1 MSNAIK
7 DIEMIKDTYYYLLV
21 EIINKKILIQNNF
34 KIDENPYKNILI
46 YQSGYVTMKGLKYI
60 KINNVNPLYLIFR
73 EVNGYFE
80 KINKSKYLTLVRTNK
95 SKEKLKT
102 HEEV

>member
-7 DIEMIKDTYYYLLV
+7 DIEMIKDTYYYLLA

-46 YQSGYVTMKGLKYI
+46 Y
-60 KINNVNPLYLIFR
+60 
-73 EVNGYFE
+73 
-80 KINKSKYLTLVRTNK
+80 
-95 SKEKLKT
+95 
-102 HEEV
+102 

>member
-21 EIINKKILIQNNF
+21 EIINKKISIQNNF

-46 YQSGYVTMKGLKYI
+46 Y
-60 KINNVNPLYLIFR
+60 
-73 EVNGYFE
+73 
-80 KINKSKYLTLVRTNK
+80 
-95 SKEKLKT
+95 
-102 HEEV
+102 